1 MCRFGGDRDT
11 ASDTCL
17 AVMYIVVCTGLVK
30 VTQTLH
36 LIPVLL

>member
-17 AVMYIVVCTGLVK
+17 AVRCVVCTGLMK
-30 VTQTLH
+30 VTHILC